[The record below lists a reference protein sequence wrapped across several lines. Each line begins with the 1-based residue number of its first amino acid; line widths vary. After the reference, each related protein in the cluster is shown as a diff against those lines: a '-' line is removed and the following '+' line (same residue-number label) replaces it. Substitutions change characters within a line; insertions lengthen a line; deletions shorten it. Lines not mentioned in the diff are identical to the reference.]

1 MPRPAPPRH
10 RAPTIVDIARLAGV
24 SPATVSRVLTGSVP
38 VAADTAA
45 EVRKAVAALGY
56 RPNLSAQELVRGRS
70 MAIGVL
76 TQHPASPYYGELVR
90 GIELGLEGTA
100 YHAIAASGYWDAER
114 ERDAL
119 ELLLARRVDGLLV
132 LGGRLPD
139 AALAAANEH
148 TPLVAVGRGF
158 RGHSDR
164 RLRIDNRV
172 GAAEATRHLLEL
184 GHRRIVHV
192 AGDLGHTDSRERLR
206 GYRDALAAAGV
217 AEDPALVVGGV
228 FETGA
233 GEAAA
238 HELLTAGIEFT
249 AVFAASDQLAAGVQL
264 GLHRHGLRVPDDVSL
279 VGFDDAPSSEFA
291 TPPLTTVRQDVHE
304 IGIAAAEG
312 LLRLLAGEPAALP
325 VYRTRLVVRETT
337 ATPAAPPR
345 RRRRAR

>member
-1 MPRPAPPRH
+1 MRRPAPPRH

-38 VAADTAA
+38 VAAETAA
-45 EVRKAVAALGY
+45 EVRKAVAQLGY
-56 RPNLSAQELVRGRS
+56 RPNLNAQELVRGRS

-76 TQHPASPYYGELVR
+76 TQHPASPYYGEIVR
-90 GIELGLEGTA
+90 GIELGLEGTE
-100 YHAIAASGYWDAER
+100 YHAISASGYWDAEL
-114 ERDAL
+114 ERAAL

-158 RGHSDR
+158 RGHADH

-184 GHRRIVHV
+184 GHRRIAHV
-192 AGDLGHTDSRERLR
+192 SGDLGHEDAGARLQ
-206 GYRDALAAAGV
+206 GYRDALAAAGI

-233 GEAAA
+233 GEAAV
-238 HELLTAGIEFT
+238 EQLLAAGVAFT

-264 GLHRHGLRVPDDVSL
+264 GLYRRGLRVPDDVSL
-279 VGFDDAPSSEFA
+279 IGFDDAPSSEFA

-312 LLRLLAGEPAALP
+312 LLRLLAGERAALP
-325 VYRTRLVVRETT
+325 VFRTRLVVRETT
-337 ATPAAPPR
+337 ARPVAGASR
-345 RRRRAR
+345 RRRKA